1 MSKSRPQVKE
11 KLKGWYDWLAN
22 HILEP
27 IKERASRAFKT
38 CKDKIMG
45 LYERFK
51 GKEPKEKQNEE
62 GEQNEESF
70 NPVGLEQA
78 FGRAYRNSRINGRS
92 RMDIDTLF
100 DRIRQNHIELIS
112 RELTELDLA
121 RVQTTTWIR
130 FKIEYEEGIIDRV
143 KLQLHDAIYRLRFY
157 SNSLIHILSL
167 SNSHNNVASIQKNRG
182 DKSHRVIVA
191 LGYPSMVG

>member
-11 KLKGWYDWLAN
+11 KLKGWYDWLPN

-143 KLQLHDAIYRLRFY
+143 KLQLHDAIYRL
-157 SNSLIHILSL
+157 
-167 SNSHNNVASIQKNRG
+167 
-182 DKSHRVIVA
+182 
-191 LGYPSMVG
+191 